1 MPDGLLFSCPCC
13 RVERERLW
21 WWLHPLHMTQQ
32 YFFASM
38 AAWLSSTGISH
49 HSFLPHIPSIHLS
62 TVSSSPH
69 PGIAPQSLNSS
80 SWPLPLPGHPCSC
93 LAYVWLQQGQSDSH
107 SIYCHRSAVSLLA
120 LNVSPLT
127 QIIAPLWGQTPASVP
142 PPAEG
147 TFSPTNTPVLPLVP
161 LSYWVFHGS
170 IYSFPLVKYSCLFSA
185 GVLHALLCLKLYS
198 WCTHEEWCTPWLP
211 TPPPSCSTPTLTF
224 CSSIG
229 YLFFILFYFCYFWLS
244 FFFSCCSYCLIY
256 KYFYILLLNFIF
268 FPFILF

>member
-1 MPDGLLFSCPCC
+1 MPDGLAFLLFSCPCC

-21 WWLHPLHMTQQ
+21 WWLHPLHMTQR

-38 AAWLSSTGISH
+38 AAWFSSTGISH

-62 TVSSSPH
+62 AVSSSPH
-69 PGIAPQSLNSS
+69 PGITPQSLNSG
-80 SWPLPLPGHPCSC
+80 SWPLPIPGHPCSC

-120 LNVSPLT
+120 LNVSSLT

-147 TFSPTNTPVLPLVP
+147 NISPTNTPVLPLVP
-161 LSYWVFHGS
+161 LSYRVLHGS

-185 GVLHALLCLKLYS
+185 GVLHALLCLKVFLMYPWRTMFSMAAYS
-198 WCTHEEWCTPWLP
+198 
-211 TPPPSCSTPTLTF
+211 ST
-224 CSSIG
+224 
-229 YLFFILFYFCYFWLS
+229 ILFYPYFDFLQ
-244 FFFSCCSYCLIY
+244 
-256 KYFYILLLNFIF
+256 FYRLFIFYFIF
-268 FPFILF
+268 FLLFLVVFLILFLL